1 MLSWLLNLFRAQPV
15 KAQAIKSSPSPA
27 EKLSPDIVSSVAT
40 TEPLTVAVMSD
51 GVSEPLVSENSS
63 DGDTGDSM
71 TDFGSEHWTDEIDWT
86 PEADD
91 DYEVDWQ

>member
-1 MLSWLLNLFRAQPV
+1 
-15 KAQAIKSSPSPA
+15 
-27 EKLSPDIVSSVAT
+27 
-40 TEPLTVAVMSD
+40 MSD

-71 TDFGSEHWTDEIDWT
+71 TDFGSEHWADEIDWT
-86 PEADD
+86 PQPDD